1 MRLRIALVT
10 AAVSLALPAAASADT
25 FCVNKSPCL
34 VGTPVSTV
42 QDALDA
48 ASANPGPDVV
58 RIGARAEPY
67 QGPFVYDEFTYNPV
81 QIVGNGIGET
91 VLAGTGIDPALR
103 LGQAGSEVSD
113 LTIRVGVFSGG
124 GTGPVGLELSGADAH
139 DVSVVNSGPALATT
153 GVVTMYDAGLRAV
166 TIDMSGGVGV
176 EATNGPQG
184 TTIRDSSIS
193 ADSGVM
199 ATHDATATLRN
210 VRLSSKGGGASAFSG
225 GQLRLSNV
233 IVSTS
238 VTDATGVLA
247 GEGAGGVTANH
258 VTIARSVP
266 TSGAKGVEERGGSVS
281 LQNTIIHGYSVPI
294 LRQSGQ
300 GPLTSADLSVR
311 YTNFDQGA
319 SLLNQGNVPG
329 TVSLGPG
336 NRNEDPRFAG
346 PADFHLRGD
355 SPLIDAGEVTPLASE
370 TDIDGL
376 DRSVDGD
383 GDGDLLGEVDL
394 GAHEYL
400 RMQPVA
406 DFVFAPATAGVP
418 VAFEASPSS
427 DPDPGDESG
436 FAYQWSFGDGSTGAG
451 PNPAHTYAQP
461 GDYTVGLTVTDPSGL
476 TAATTRVASFAPAP
490 EGGGGDAGPGAGGGA
505 GADNLAPAISEL
517 RVTPRRIRLGSALA
531 RLAAT
536 RGRIRFRLSEPA
548 RVTLRF
554 TSARTGKRRGVLSL
568 NARAGLNTVRF
579 AGRLTRRRAMPPGTY
594 RLTVVAKDAAGNAA
608 KPKRTRFELLPR
620 P

>member
-10 AAVSLALPAAASADT
+10 AAISLALPAVASADT
-25 FCVNKSPCL
+25 FCVNKPSCL
-34 VGTPVSTV
+34 IGTPVSTV

-67 QGPFVYDEFTYNPV
+67 QGPFTYDEFTYNPV
-81 QIVGNGIGET
+81 QIVGDGTGET
-91 VLAGTGIDPALR
+91 VLVGTSSDPALR
-103 LGQAGSEVSD
+103 LGQAGSEVSG
-113 LTIRVGVFSGG
+113 LTIRIGVFSGG
-124 GTGPVGLELSGADAH
+124 AIGPVGLELSGAVARN
-139 DVSVVNSGPALATT
+139 VSVVDSGLALATT
-153 GVVTMYDAGLRAV
+153 GVVTMHDAGLRAV
-166 TIDMSGGVGV
+166 TVDMSGGVGV

-184 TTIRDSSIS
+184 TTIQDSSIS
-193 ADSGVM
+193 AGTGVM

-210 VRLSSKGGGASAFSG
+210 VRLSTKGGGASAFSG
-225 GQLRLSNV
+225 GRLRLSNV
-233 IVSTS
+233 LVSTS
-238 VTDATGVLA
+238 VPEATGLLS
-247 GEGAGGVTANH
+247 GEGADSVTANH
-258 VTIARSVP
+258 VTIARSVA
-266 TSGAKGVEERGGSVS
+266 TSGANGVDERGGSVS

-300 GPLTSADLSVR
+300 GPLTSSDLSVR
-311 YTNFDQGA
+311 YTNFDQAA

-346 PADFHLRGD
+346 LGDFHLRGD
-355 SPLIDAGEVTPLASE
+355 SPLIDAGEVTPLSSE

-376 DRSVDGD
+376 DRSIDGD

-394 GAHEYL
+394 GAYEYQ
-400 RMQPVA
+400 RSQPLA
-406 DFVFAPATAGVP
+406 DFSFGPATAGAP
-418 VAFEASPSS
+418 VAFDPSPSS

-436 FAYQWSFGDGSTGAG
+436 FAYQWSFGDGSLGSG
-451 PNPAHTYAQP
+451 PNPAHAYPLP

-476 TAATTRVASFAPAP
+476 TAATTRVVSVAPALD
-490 EGGGGDAGPGAGGGA
+490 GGGGDSGSQGGGGA

-517 RVTPRRIRLGSALA
+517 RVRPRRILLGSALA
-531 RLAAT
+531 RLAA
-536 RGRIRFRLSEPA
+536 RGGRISFRLSEPA

-554 TSARTGKRRGVLSL
+554 ASARTGKRKGVLRL

-579 AGRLTRRRAMPPGTY
+579 AGRLTRRRTLPPGTY
-594 RLTVVAKDAAGNAA
+594 RLTVLAKDAAGNAA
-608 KPKRTRFELLPR
+608 KPQRTRFTLIR
-620 P
+620 R